1 MRFSLGEIDVAD
13 KVGIVFCLFVGV
25 VCLDTKKMALVPLMP
40 LYGRR
45 DLPPP
50 CAKRENSFAV
60 KISQVALSGPDRRVW
75 REDLAPVDVLITEAA
90 VTMAGR
96 G

>member
-1 MRFSLGEIDVAD
+1 M
-13 KVGIVFCLFVGV
+13 
-25 VCLDTKKMALVPLMP
+25 VCLETKKMVLIPVMR

-60 KISQVALSGPDRRVW
+60 KISQVDLSGPDRRVW
-75 REDLAPVDVLITEAA
+75 REDLAPVDVLMTVVA
-90 VTMAGR
+90 VKMAGF

>member
-60 KISQVALSGPDRRVW
+60 DIFQVALSGPNPPSKLYDPNRFLPMV
-75 REDLAPVDVLITEAA
+75 TETA
-90 VTMAGR
+90 VATAGR